1 MKTKAHILVV
11 EDKALIYKRLKM
23 VLIENH
29 YSVDGFTPSVDE
41 AISKIN
47 LERPDLVLLDIDLQG
62 ERNGIELGNLL
73 SYNYQIPFIYVTEL
87 DDDQTFYQS
96 LQTKHDD
103 FVSKK
108 EINLTD
114 SESTEYLVIQ
124 TKPHL
129 DSKRLIRSIQ
139 TVLERHKDMS
149 SFNKEAILAYVDY
162 VNKTR
167 NLGNEDVSQVPILY
181 KDIAFITTNSDTVDD
196 EKSNQRNKIVYKK
209 MERNNS
215 RLCTWDNKSYIV
227 PDNLSPIY
235 QVLPHYFIRISEDYI
250 VNINTEMLDGRI
262 NGKRLKIR
270 DKIFTISDTYKAEV
284 EKRLDLFYQRMK

>member
-41 AISKIN
+41 AIGRIN

-62 ERNGIELGNLL
+62 KRNGIELGNLL

-114 SESTEYLVIQ
+114 SELTEYLVIQ

-139 TVLERHKDMS
+139 TVLERHKDITT
-149 SFNKEAILAYVDY
+149 FNKEAILAYVDY

-167 NLGNEDVSQVPILY
+167 DLGNEDVSQVPILY